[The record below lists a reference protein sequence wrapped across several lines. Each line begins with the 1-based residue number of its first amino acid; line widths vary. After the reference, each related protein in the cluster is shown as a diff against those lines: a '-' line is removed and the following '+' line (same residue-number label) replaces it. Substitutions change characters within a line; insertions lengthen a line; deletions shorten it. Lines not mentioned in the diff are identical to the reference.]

1 VSFKNTRDVNN
12 WEVPEVSENLNT
24 DNNMGNLDLT
34 DQEIDDIIA
43 FLMALTDL

>member
-1 VSFKNTRDVNN
+1 
-12 WEVPEVSENLNT
+12 LNT